1 MKKNELK
8 NLVIAAMLLA
18 VGLVLPFLTGQIQQ
32 IGNMLLP
39 MHFPVILCGLICGW
53 KYGAVTGFFVPI
65 IRSLIFGMPVL
76 YPNAIGM
83 AFELL
88 TYGLLAGLLF
98 EKSRWHCIKA
108 LYKTLLITVI
118 SGRIVW
124 AIAQIFMLGIGDEGF
139 TFAVFLSKGLIN
151 AIPGLILQFTLIPAI
166 MLILKRTHLIPF
178 KKDNKVTE

>member
-1 MKKNELK
+1 MKKE
-8 NLVIAAMLLA
+8 NLQKLVLSAMFFAL
-18 VGLVLPFLTGQIQQ
+18 GLVLPLLTGQIRE

-39 MHFPVILCGLICGW
+39 MHFPILLCGLICGW

-108 LYKTLLITVI
+108 LYKTIKTLGILAT
-118 SGRIVW
+118 
-124 AIAQIFMLGIGDEGF
+124 IFMLGIGDEGF

>member
-1 MKKNELK
+1 MKKY
-8 NLVIAAMLLA
+8 NLQKLVLSAMFFAL
-18 VGLVLPFLTGQIQQ
+18 GLVLPFLTGQIRE

-39 MHFPVILCGLICGW
+39 MHLPVLLCGLICGW
-53 KYGAVTGFFVPI
+53 KYGGTVGFFVPL

-76 YPNAIGM
+76 YPNAVGM

-98 EKSRWHCIKA
+98 QKSEAQSVKKLFA
-108 LYKTLLITVI
+108 TLLFTVI

-124 AIAQIFMLGIGDEGF
+124 GIARAVMLGLGDESF
-139 TFAVFLSKGLIN
+139 TFAMFIANGITN

-166 MLILKRTHLIPF
+166 IFLLKKANLIPL
-178 KKDNKVTE
+178 KNSK